1 MHLSTIHIVS
11 IIITLLV
18 TLLPGIIASRKIKSD
33 DDYNVG
39 GRSAGVGI
47 VAGSIIGTIVGGAA
61 TVGTAQLGFKLGLT
75 AWWFTLGSGIAL
87 FIMAAFY
94 AGPLRRS
101 GLTTVAEFLVENY
114 GKPAGWLASISASAG
129 IFFSIVASTLTALHL
144 IAGVFSID
152 LAAAA
157 VIIVVITAGLVFFGG
172 ISGSGMAGLFKIVLI
187 FASIFV
193 GGVYAY
199 YFCGTYKGIE
209 QAFPAFPWFSLFG
222 RGLEDGLVSLGS
234 MIVGVIST
242 QSYVQA
248 LFSAKNSRTAAAG
261 CVAAGLI
268 VIPVG
273 LPSVMIGMFMHLAH
287 PDINS
292 IEALPL
298 FLLTYLPD
306 WLGGIGI
313 GAVMLSALGS
323 IAGLALGIGTMVS
336 RDIVHNI
343 WLRASSVDLLW
354 ASRFSVLAV
363 TVLAIIFV
371 FFHLDSSVLEWNY
384 LSMALR
390 GSGIF
395 LPLTFAIFFPNK
407 VRASM
412 GVGAIGA
419 GIFAACAWKH
429 ISPWQI
435 NSLFPALVY
444 SLLFLIAGIIWG
456 PKKDIDSTYENN
468 QEEDEELRL

>member
-1 MHLSTIHIVS
+1 MKLSMVHLVS
-11 IIITLLV
+11 LVLTLIL
-18 TLLPGIIASRKIKSD
+18 TMLPGIIASRRIKSA

-87 FIMAAFY
+87 LIMAAFY
-94 AGPLRRS
+94 AKPLRAS
-101 GLTTVAEFLVENY
+101 GLTTVAEFLVTNY
-114 GKPAGWLASISASAG
+114 GKPAGWLATVSSCAG

-144 IAGVFSID
+144 VAGIFGVNLYISALLI
-152 LAAAA
+152 LL
-157 VIIVVITAGLVFFGG
+157 ITAGFVFFGG
-172 ISGSGMAGLFKIVLI
+172 ISGSGMAGIIKIILI

-193 GGVYAY
+193 GGVFAY
-199 YFCGTYKGIE
+199 GKLGGSAGLTAALPV
-209 QAFPAFPWFSLFG
+209 QPWFTLFG
-222 RGLEDGLVSLGS
+222 RGVEDGLFSLCS

-242 QSYVQA
+242 QTYVQA
-248 LFSAKNSRTAAAG
+248 LFSAKDSKTAAVG
-261 CVAAGLI
+261 CVTAACI

-273 LPSVMIGMFMHLAH
+273 LPSVMIGMFMHINH
-287 PDINS
+287 PEINS
-292 IEALPL
+292 IDALPL
-298 FLLTYLPD
+298 YLSTYLPD
-306 WLGGIGI
+306 WLGGIGL
-313 GAVMLSALGS
+313 AALLLSALGS
-323 IAGLALGIGTMVS
+323 IAGLALGIGTMIS
-336 RDIVHNI
+336 RDVISKLWRSATAVN
-343 WLRASSVDLLW
+343 LLW
-354 ASRFSVLAV
+354 ASRFSVL
-363 TVLAIIFV
+363 LAAAAAIVFV

-395 LPLTFAIFFPNK
+395 LPLTFCVFFPHS

-412 GVGAIGA
+412 GVAAMGA
-419 GIFAACAWKH
+419 GIFAALFWKH

-444 SLLFLIAGIIWG
+444 NLIFLAVGLYWG
-456 PKKDIDSTYENN
+456 NKKA
-468 QEEDEELRL
+468 

>member
-1 MHLSTIHIVS
+1 MKLSMVHLVS
-11 IIITLLV
+11 LVLTLIL
-18 TLLPGIIASRKIKSD
+18 TMLPGIIASRRIKSA

-87 FIMAAFY
+87 LIMAAFY
-94 AGPLRRS
+94 AKPLRAS
-101 GLTTVAEFLVENY
+101 GLTTVAEFLVTNY
-114 GKPAGWLASISASAG
+114 GKPAGWLATVSSCAG

-144 IAGVFSID
+144 VAGIFGVNLYISALLI
-152 LAAAA
+152 LL
-157 VIIVVITAGLVFFGG
+157 ITAGFVFLGG
-172 ISGSGMAGLFKIVLI
+172 ISGSGMAGIIKIILI

-193 GGVYAY
+193 GGVLAY
-199 YFCGTYKGIE
+199 GKLGGSAGLT
-209 QAFPAFPWFSLFG
+209 AALPAQPWFSLFG
-222 RGLEDGLVSLGS
+222 RGVEDGLFSLCS

-242 QSYVQA
+242 QTYVQA
-248 LFSAKNSRTAAAG
+248 LFSAKDSKTAAVG
-261 CVAAGLI
+261 CVTAACI

-273 LPSVMIGMFMHLAH
+273 LPSVMIGMFMHINH
-287 PDINS
+287 PEINS
-292 IEALPL
+292 IDALPL
-298 FLLTYLPD
+298 YLSTYLPD
-306 WLGGIGI
+306 WLGGIGL
-313 GAVMLSALGS
+313 AALLLSALGS
-323 IAGLALGIGTMVS
+323 IAGLSLGIGTMIS
-336 RDIVHNI
+336 RDIISKLWRSATAVN
-343 WLRASSVDLLW
+343 LLW
-354 ASRFSVLAV
+354 ASRFSVLLAAAAAV
-363 TVLAIIFV
+363 VFV

-395 LPLTFAIFFPNK
+395 LPLTFCVFFHHR

-412 GVGAIGA
+412 GVAAMGA
-419 GIFAACAWKH
+419 GIFAALFWKH

-444 SLLFLIAGIIWG
+444 NLIFLAVGLYWG
-456 PKKDIDSTYENN
+456 NKKA
-468 QEEDEELRL
+468 

>member
-1 MHLSTIHIVS
+1 MVHLVS
-11 IIITLLV
+11 LVLTLIL
-18 TLLPGIIASRKIKSD
+18 TMLPGIIASRRIKSA

-87 FIMAAFY
+87 LIMAAFY
-94 AGPLRRS
+94 AKPLRAS
-101 GLTTVAEFLVENY
+101 GLTTVAEFLVTNY
-114 GKPAGWLASISASAG
+114 GKPAGWLATVSSCAG

-144 IAGVFSID
+144 VAGIFGVNLCISALLI
-152 LAAAA
+152 LL
-157 VIIVVITAGLVFFGG
+157 ITAGFVFLGG
-172 ISGSGMAGLFKIVLI
+172 ISGSGMAGIIKIILI

-193 GGVYAY
+193 GGVLAY
-199 YFCGTYKGIE
+199 GDLGGSAGLT
-209 QAFPAFPWFSLFG
+209 AALPAQPWFSLFG
-222 RGLEDGLVSLGS
+222 RGVEDGLFSLCS

-242 QSYVQA
+242 QTYVQA
-248 LFSAKNSRTAAAG
+248 LFSARDSKTAAVG
-261 CVAAGLI
+261 CVTAACI

-273 LPSVMIGMFMHLAH
+273 LPSVMIGMFMHINH
-287 PDINS
+287 PEINS
-292 IEALPL
+292 IDALPL
-298 FLLTYLPD
+298 YLSTYLPD
-306 WLGGIGI
+306 WLGGIGL
-313 GAVMLSALGS
+313 AALLLSALGS
-323 IAGLALGIGTMVS
+323 IAGLALGIGTMIS
-336 RDIVHNI
+336 RDIISKLWRSATAVN
-343 WLRASSVDLLW
+343 LLW
-354 ASRFSVLAV
+354 ASRFSVL
-363 TVLAIIFV
+363 LAAAAAIVFV

-395 LPLTFAIFFPNK
+395 LPLTFCVFFPHR

-412 GVGAIGA
+412 GVAAMGA
-419 GIFAACAWKH
+419 GIFAALLWKY

-444 SLLFLIAGIIWG
+444 NLIFLAIGLYWG
-456 PKKDIDSTYENN
+456 NKKA
-468 QEEDEELRL
+468 

>member
-1 MHLSTIHIVS
+1 MKLSMVHLVS
-11 IIITLLV
+11 LVLTLIL
-18 TLLPGIIASRKIKSD
+18 TMLPGIIASRRIKSA

-87 FIMAAFY
+87 LIMAAFY
-94 AGPLRRS
+94 AKPLRAS
-101 GLTTVAEFLVENY
+101 GLTTVAEFLVTNY
-114 GKPAGWLASISASAG
+114 GKPAGWLATVSSCAG

-144 IAGVFSID
+144 VAGIFGVNLYISALLI
-152 LAAAA
+152 LL
-157 VIIVVITAGLVFFGG
+157 ITAGFVFLGG
-172 ISGSGMAGLFKIVLI
+172 ISGSGMAGIIKIILI

-193 GGVYAY
+193 GGVLAY
-199 YFCGTYKGIE
+199 GKLGGS
-209 QAFPAFPWFSLFG
+209 AGLAAALPAQPWFTLFG
-222 RGLEDGLVSLGS
+222 RGVEDGLFSLCS

-242 QSYVQA
+242 QTYVQA
-248 LFSAKNSRTAAAG
+248 LFSAKDSKTAAVG
-261 CVAAGLI
+261 CVTAACI

-273 LPSVMIGMFMHLAH
+273 LPSVMIGMFMHINH
-287 PDINS
+287 PEINS
-292 IEALPL
+292 IDALPL
-298 FLLTYLPD
+298 YLSTYLPD
-306 WLGGIGI
+306 WLGGIGL
-313 GAVMLSALGS
+313 AALLLSALGS
-323 IAGLALGIGTMVS
+323 IAGLALGIGTMIS
-336 RDIVHNI
+336 RDIISKLWRSATAVN
-343 WLRASSVDLLW
+343 LLW
-354 ASRFSVLAV
+354 ASRFSVL
-363 TVLAIIFV
+363 LAAAAAIVFV

-395 LPLTFAIFFPNK
+395 LPLTFCVFFPHR

-412 GVGAIGA
+412 GVAAMGA
-419 GIFAACAWKH
+419 GIFAALFWKH

-444 SLLFLIAGIIWG
+444 NLIFLAVGLYWG
-456 PKKDIDSTYENN
+456 NKKA
-468 QEEDEELRL
+468 

>member
-1 MHLSTIHIVS
+1 MKLSLVHLVS
-11 IIITLLV
+11 LALTLLV
-18 TLLPGIIASRKIKSD
+18 TMLPGIIASRRIKSA

-39 GRSAGVGI
+39 GRSAGVGL

-87 FIMAAFY
+87 LIMALFY
-94 AGPLRRS
+94 AKPLRAS
-101 GLTTVAEFLVENY
+101 GLTTVAEFLVTNY
-114 GKPAGWLASISASAG
+114 GKPAGWLATVSSCAG

-144 IAGVFSID
+144 VAGIFGVNLYVS
-152 LAAAA
+152 AAL
-157 VIIVVITAGLVFFGG
+157 ILLITAGFVFFGG
-172 ISGSGMAGLFKIVLI
+172 ISGSGMAGIMKIVFV

-193 GGVYAY
+193 GGVLA
-199 YFCGTYKGIE
+199 FFEMGGSAGLTA
-209 QAFPAFPWFSLFG
+209 AFPAHPWFSLFG
-222 RGLEDGLVSLGS
+222 RGMEDGLFSLCS

-242 QSYVQA
+242 QTYVQA
-248 LFSAKNSRTAAAG
+248 LFSAKDSKTAAVG
-261 CVAAGLI
+261 CVTAACI

-273 LPSVMIGMFMHLAH
+273 LPSVMIGMFMHAHH

-292 IEALPL
+292 IDALPL
-298 FLLTYLPD
+298 YLSTYLPD
-306 WLGGIGI
+306 WLGGIGL
-313 GAVMLSALGS
+313 AALLLSALGS
-323 IAGLALGIGTMVS
+323 IAGLALGIGTMIS
-336 RDIVHNI
+336 RDII
-343 WLRASSVDLLW
+343 SKLWRSATSVNLLW
-354 ASRFSVLAV
+354 ASRFSVLLA
-363 TVLAIIFV
+363 TVAAIVFV

-395 LPLTFAIFFPNK
+395 LPLTFCVFFPHK

-412 GVGAIGA
+412 GVAAMGA
-419 GIFAACAWKH
+419 GIFAALFWKN

-444 SLLFLIAGIIWG
+444 NLIFLAIGLWWG
-456 PKKDIDSTYENN
+456 KKGE
-468 QEEDEELRL
+468 Q